1 MTSENEF
8 LLLSFLTGIYVTF
21 VYDLLRIFR
30 RVIPQGE
37 FMVSLEDMIFW
48 VYCALK
54 VFLLMYHESN
64 GTLRWFAVFGALVGM
79 FLYRKLV
86 SSLFVENVS
95 RLLSYILCKVRGILN
110 KILWFF
116 MHPVIK
122 IMHKMYEKGERAVR
136 RHAVKMLKK
145 REIRRQ
151 FFKKRLTPKKKMHN
165 IET

>member
-86 SSLFVENVS
+86 SSFFVEHVS
-95 RLLSYILCKVRGILN
+95 RLLSYILCKVKGILN
-110 KILWFF
+110 KILCFF

-145 REIRRQ
+145 REIRRH
-151 FFKKRLTPKKKMHN
+151 FFKKQLTAKKKMHN